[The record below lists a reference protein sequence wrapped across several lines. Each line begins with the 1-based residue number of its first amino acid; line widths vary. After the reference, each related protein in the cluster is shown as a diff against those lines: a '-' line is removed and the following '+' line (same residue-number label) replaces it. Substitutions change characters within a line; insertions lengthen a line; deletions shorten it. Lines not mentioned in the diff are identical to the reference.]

1 MEILK
6 FKDVLLEIAV
16 CAIACDGDIDDREK
30 TLVKSFANEKPYFTG
45 IDISKNLDNLLETCK
60 EDIKSFTDSIFK
72 KLNSLELNIA
82 EELIILEIALR
93 IIAADGIEHDLEK
106 DFIKSLRKHLLIEDD
121 IIFARF
127 GRIEYLSDTLGK
139 SKTLD
144 DKLGDKF

>member
-1 MEILK
+1 MKFKILK
-6 FKDVLLEIAV
+6 ASVRAYQRNLNTHKSYREFRKVRAIQRDVY
-16 CAIACDGDIDDREK
+16 G
-30 TLVKSFANEKPYFTG
+30 
-45 IDISKNLDNLLETCK
+45 
-60 EDIKSFTDSIFK
+60 

-121 IIFARF
+121 IIFGRF
-127 GRIEYLSDTLGK
+127 GRIEYLSDTLGN

-144 DKLGDKF
+144 DKLGNKF